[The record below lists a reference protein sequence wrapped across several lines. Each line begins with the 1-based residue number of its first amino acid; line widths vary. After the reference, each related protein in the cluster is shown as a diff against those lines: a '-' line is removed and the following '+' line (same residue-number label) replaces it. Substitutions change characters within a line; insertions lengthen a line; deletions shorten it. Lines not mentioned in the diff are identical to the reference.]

1 MEIIKPLEAYF
12 KDFIQLIKEPLFS
25 LGSTQ
30 ITLLSI
36 LSILVSIA
44 LLIFLASRIT
54 KLLERKI
61 LPKYISNTALTST
74 ISTLFKYTV
83 LIIGLMIIFQSA
95 GLNLSA
101 LSVLAGAIG
110 VGIGFGLQNIA
121 NNFIS
126 GLIILFERP
135 IKVGDRVEVGNI
147 VGNVTTISARSTTV
161 ITNDNISVI
170 VPNSQFIDNTV
181 INWSHND
188 DKTRFRFPV
197 GVSYNEDPGRIRTLL
212 MEVARENKGVLS
224 DPPPVVLFEGF
235 GDSSLNFELMVWTS
249 EYTNMPM
256 ILKSQLYFAIFEKFK
271 QHQIEIPF
279 PQRDLHLRSGFEQL
293 GDQAK

>member
-1 MEIIKPLEAYF
+1 MELIKPLQEYF
-12 KDFIQLIKEPLFS
+12 TDFLNLIKKPLFS
-25 LGSTQ
+25 LGATQ
-30 ITLLSI
+30 ITLLGI
-36 LSILVSIA
+36 LSILASIA
-44 LLIFLASRIT
+44 LLIFLAAKITRI
-54 KLLERKI
+54 LERKI
-61 LPKYISNTALTST
+61 LPKYISNTALIST
-74 ISTLFKYTV
+74 IATLFKYTV
-83 LIIGLMIIFQSA
+83 LVIGLMIIFQSA

-147 VGNVTTISARSTTV
+147 VGNVTEISARSTTV

-197 GVSYNEDPGRIRTLL
+197 GVSYKEDPGKIRALL
-212 MEVARENKGVLS
+212 MEVARENNGVLNN
-224 DPPPVVLFEGF
+224 PEPMVLFDEF

-256 ILKSQLYFAIFEKFK
+256 ILKSQLYYSIFEKFK

-293 GDQAK
+293 GGQAK

>member
-1 MEIIKPLEAYF
+1 MELIKPLQAYF
-12 KDFIQLIKEPLFS
+12 KDFMSLIKEPLFS
-25 LGSTQ
+25 LGATE

-36 LSILVSIA
+36 FSIFISMA
-44 LLIFLASRIT
+44 LLILIVSRVT
-54 KLLERKI
+54 KLLEKKI
-61 LPKYISNTALTST
+61 LPKYIHNPALVST
-74 ISTLFKYTV
+74 ITTLFKYTILV
-83 LIIGLMIIFQSA
+83 IGLMIIFQSA

-147 VGNVTTISARSTTV
+147 VGNVNNISARSTTV

-197 GVSYNEDPGRIRTLL
+197 GVAYKEDPNKIRTILL
-212 MEVARENKGVLS
+212 EVARENTGVLQ
-224 DPPPVVLFEGF
+224 DPPPDVLFEAF

-256 ILKSQLYFAIFEKFK
+256 LLRSQLYFTIFEKFR

-279 PQRDLHLRSGFEQL
+279 PQRDLHLRSGFEHL
-293 GDQAK
+293 GNSAK